1 MTDEQGFSAEAD
13 VAADESFAKPAP
25 ERADEEDI
33 RLLTGFTDI
42 FSAFVLGGLF
52 IFITALASLAAGFLG
67 GLLVA
72 AAAWFLTRYF
82 VVKRRFAA
90 CAILLTVA
98 FGIGV
103 TGTLIPATKWF
114 APFVAGGA
122 LWMYWRQYK
131 IPISAALA
139 IVFATLG
146 PVFLF
151 FNPDSAFNLFDRNSN
166 FNAILLAVGIVLFA
180 VGIYW
185 DVSDRERVTRR
196 SDVAFW
202 LHLAAGPLM
211 VHGTFS
217 LLGLS
222 NAFGIMGGGLNAGQ
236 TDVSI
241 WPVFLLVGFFAI
253 VSIIVD
259 RRPLLIASFS
269 YLVFAIG
276 ILAYRQLSAGQANGG
291 QQFPAVLMTAT
302 MATGTFIV
310 VLAGAWSQI
319 RRLLLSLLPKR
330 MAERLTPVDEWTL
343 PADPNANLPGAEKEP
358 LRLIHGLNDY
368 MAAVGMA
375 SLFIGSIAAGIVI
388 ATKLIALDGNFRL
401 ENPAAAEATF
411 GGIRPWLVI
420 ILPMVVV
427 GLLAAFFVRYRRM
440 ALTGVAASLQFW
452 LLTIFAIALF
462 SLQYNLPG
470 VTEAAETFKEPVFR
484 SLPII
489 IGCLFAAAAN
499 FMFWRFN
506 LVPIAFALGFAILF
520 PFMFPEF
527 LNDPKS
533 MGNAMF
539 EKAFP
544 LRAAIFGIIAFAAA
558 LFWDRK
564 DPTRRTQAA
573 DNGFWM
579 HVLAALFFIPSA
591 YSLLGEVADSAMV
604 NLAFFA
610 VLVGLALVIDRRA
623 MLLVAL
629 PTLVGS
635 IATNEN
641 DALGMTGAVLLFGAL
656 TVLNLYW
663 DQIRNHIIPARA
675 VAVE

>member
-1 MTDEQGFSAEAD
+1 MTDEQSDTIALETNGDEA
-13 VAADESFAKPAP
+13 FAKDPA
-25 ERADEEDI
+25 ERAQEEDI

-52 IFITALASLAAGFLG
+52 IFITALAALAGKFLG
-67 GLLVA
+67 GFLVA

-90 CAILLTVA
+90 CAILLAVA
-98 FGIGV
+98 FGTGV
-103 TGTLIPATKWF
+103 AGALIPVISWF
-114 APFVAGGA
+114 APLVSAAA
-122 LWMYWRQYK
+122 LWFYWRQFK

-139 IVFATLG
+139 IIFATLG

-151 FNPDSAFNLFDRNSN
+151 FSPDSSFNLFDLSRN
-166 FNAILLAVGIVLFA
+166 FNVILLLVGIILFA

-185 DVSDRERVTRR
+185 DLTDRNRVTRR

-217 LLGLS
+217 LLGIS
-222 NAFGIMGGGLNAGQ
+222 TTFGISQGDLGASQ
-236 TDVSI
+236 ASISI
-241 WPVFLLVGFFAI
+241 WPVFLLVGFFAFVAI
-253 VSIIVD
+253 VID

-276 ILAYRQLSAGQANGG
+276 ILAYRQLSAGQANGE

-310 VLAGAWSQI
+310 VLAGAWSHI
-319 RRLLLSLLPKR
+319 RRLLLALLPAKV
-330 MAERLTPVDEWTL
+330 AERLSPIEEWAL
-343 PADPNANLPGAEKEP
+343 PADSNANLPGAEKEP

-375 SLFIGSIAAGIVI
+375 SLFIGSIAAGLVI
-388 ATKLIALDGNFRL
+388 ATKLIAPDGNFRL
-401 ENPAAAEATF
+401 QNPAEAQATF
-411 GGIRPWLVI
+411 AGIRPWLVI
-420 ILPMVVV
+420 ILPMAVV

-452 LLTIFAIALF
+452 LLSIFAILLGGFQFNLSDAANSAATLTEPQF
-462 SLQYNLPG
+462 S
-470 VTEAAETFKEPVFR
+470 
-484 SLPII
+484 SLPIVV
-489 IGCLFAAAAN
+489 GCLLAAAAN
-499 FMFWRFN
+499 FAFWRFN
-506 LVPIAFALGFAILF
+506 HVPIAFALCVTVLF

-527 LNDPKS
+527 LSNPNTIGTAS
-533 MGNAMF
+533 F
-539 EKAFP
+539 EKAFA
-544 LRAAIFGIIAFAAA
+544 LRAALFGIIAFGIAM
-558 LFWDRK
+558 FWDRK
-564 DPTRRTQAA
+564 DIERKTQAA

-579 HVLAALFFIPSA
+579 HLLAAVFFIPSA
-591 YSLLGEVADSAMV
+591 YSLLGQFSDSAM
-604 NLAFFA
+604 LYLTFFA
-610 VLVGLALVIDRRA
+610 ALVALALVIDRRA

-635 IATNEN
+635 IATSEN
-641 DALGMTGAVLLFGAL
+641 DAIGITGALLLFALL
-656 TVLNLYW
+656 TVLNLCW
-663 DQIRNHIIPARA
+663 DQIRNRIIPAR
-675 VAVE
+675 VAIVE